1 MLVAPLVA
9 LVAPLVAPDHSV
21 CPQPQPSEARQPCS
35 DCSSAVYVFTSS
47 KYALH
52 RAHLHKKDDAKW
64 VFKSMCASMIHGGKV
79 AQHESYWNKPRGRA
93 GVNGLRICPGSSKRA
108 LYDRLN
114 PYWPCPPIFWV
125 QVPVLAYFWYKYSS
139 TFGTST

>member
-52 RAHLHKKDDAKW
+52 RAHLQFYIKKDDAKW
-64 VFKSMCASMIHGGKV
+64 VFKSMCASMIHGRKV
-79 AQHESYWNKPRGRA
+79 AEHESYWNKPRGRE
-93 GVNGLRICPGSSKRA
+93 GVNGLRICPRSSKRA

-114 PYWPCPPIFWV
+114 PYWPCPPTFWV
-125 QVPVLAYFWYKYSS
+125 QVRFYQYLS